1 MSRKCFRLFLFRLK
15 PSMFQ
20 VKHMKS
26 AGDVLEEGID
36 DVEAPTARVE
46 LSGAESLKKQQKWGL
61 DHLYSLSLPR
71 QTSPQML

>member
-26 AGDVLEEGID
+26 TGDVLEEAID
-36 DVEAPTARVE
+36 DVIALTARVE
-46 LSGAESLKKQQKWGL
+46 LLEL
-61 DHLYSLSLPR
+61 R
-71 QTSPQML
+71 V